1 MSHHEPSIA
10 SGKEQGQFTQSVVDK
25 STRSMDNRDNVGRNL
40 FVHHQ
45 ATHTSHTAAWIIA
58 IALCV
63 GLTSCKP
70 DDSPFKAE
78 NETLKKQVT
87 KQESLL
93 SSLQDGNKVMQQQ
106 IDLLNQELRD
116 AKKATEAAK
125 VETQHLSEQL
135 DVQLAQAKRMS
146 AEVQRTA
153 AAQAAQ
159 NLKVDEKGAQV
170 DTLPR
175 PLNTVTKVVEDA
187 LARNGYQLKVSI
199 KTDQKAVYVTE
210 RKVSNPASL
219 EVSGSRNQYLIALQ
233 ALPSNLTK
241 LSVKAE
247 FEKVAQG
254 GRILSV
260 SAEETAE
267 VERRLI
273 GEISKALEAPSK
285 T

>member
-1 MSHHEPSIA
+1 MPQQKKTI
-10 SGKEQGQFTQSVVDK
+10 
-25 STRSMDNRDNVGRNL
+25 N
-40 FVHHQ
+40 Q
-45 ATHTSHTAAWIIA
+45 AAAWLA
-58 IALCV
+58 VAVVFSCST
-63 GLTSCKP
+63 GGCKP
-70 DDSPFKAE
+70 DDSPFRAE
-78 NETLKKQVT
+78 NDALKKQVS

-116 AKKATEAAK
+116 AKKATESAK
-125 VETQHLSEQL
+125 GETKQLSEQL
-135 DVQLAQAKRMS
+135 EAQLIQTKRMS

-159 NLKVDEKGAQV
+159 NLKVDEKGAQF

-175 PLNTVTKVVEDA
+175 PLGAVTKVVEEA
-187 LARNGYQLKVSI
+187 LARNGYQLKVSV

-219 EVSGSRNQYLIALQ
+219 EVAGFRNQYLISLQ
-233 ALPSNLTK
+233 ALPANVTK

-254 GRILSV
+254 GRILNV
-260 SAEETAE
+260 SPEETAE
-267 VERRLI
+267 IERRLI
-273 GEISKALEAPSK
+273 GEISRALESPGK